1 MQNDNADSRSV
12 LLIYTGGTIGMI
24 ENPETGVPENLNF
37 KHLVRLMPEVKRFNY
52 NIATYQFTPPI
63 DSSDMEPSHWA
74 KLVEIIADNYDHF
87 DGFVILHGTDTMS
100 YTASALSFLLEN
112 LGKPVILTGSQLPL
126 GMLRTDG
133 KENLITAIE
142 IAAAKNPDGSP
153 VVAEVCILFENR
165 LMRGNRTTKIN
176 AEHFNAFRSH
186 NYPVLAHAGIH
197 IKYETHLLRRPDP
210 SRRMK
215 PHFRIDANAV
225 IFTLFPGIKEEIVSA
240 ILHAPGLR
248 AVILKTFGS
257 GNAPQ
262 KEWLIRLLRE
272 ATERGIIV
280 VNITQCLTGS
290 VEMDRYRT
298 GRQLLSAGV
307 ICGYDSTPESAITKL
322 MFLAGHGLS
331 NAAIRKRMNTDIA
344 GEITGIR

>member
-1 MQNDNADSRSV
+1 
-12 LLIYTGGTIGMI
+12 
-24 ENPETGVPENLNF
+24 
-37 KHLVRLMPEVKRFNY
+37 
-52 NIATYQFTPPI
+52 
-63 DSSDMEPSHWA
+63 
-74 KLVEIIADNYDHF
+74 
-87 DGFVILHGTDTMS
+87 
-100 YTASALSFLLEN
+100 
-112 LGKPVILTGSQLPL
+112 
-126 GMLRTDG
+126 
-133 KENLITAIE
+133 
-142 IAAAKNPDGSP
+142 
-153 VVAEVCILFENR
+153 
-165 LMRGNRTTKIN
+165 
-176 AEHFNAFRSH
+176 
-186 NYPVLAHAGIH
+186 
-197 IKYETHLLRRPDP
+197 
-210 SRRMK
+210 MK
-215 PHFRIDANAV
+215 PHFQIDANIV

-280 VNITQCLTGS
+280 VNITQCLIGA
-290 VEMDRYRT
+290 VEMERYKT

-331 NAAIRKRMNTDIA
+331 NAEIRQRMNTDIA